1 MSNGKVG
8 LSLSQRPSSPGTSN
22 ISKVGGLFARRV
34 TLRMLEMAKLAGIS
48 QEDQERS
55 GLLFL
60 SQRPSS
66 PGVGKIT
73 EVGGVDCKGLI

>member
-1 MSNGKVG
+1 
-8 LSLSQRPSSPGTSN
+8 
-22 ISKVGGLFARRV
+22 
-34 TLRMLEMAKLAGIS
+34 
-48 QEDQERS
+48 
-55 GLLFL
+55 LFL